1 MQVSPVERIVVVE
14 PAGAVRLVRA
24 VEAVALAVLV
34 ALMAPELLYGPAV
47 AMGMVARELAA
58 PEVY

>member
-1 MQVSPVERIVVVE
+1 MVVE